1 MTSLYS
7 VSFSYGDH
15 LVLQNVS
22 MTLSVGQRTA
32 LMAPSGSGKTTLLRL
47 LAGLEQPSSGTVE
60 GIPALGVS
68 MVFQEDR
75 LLPQLT
81 VLGNLVLAAPHANR
95 NVLLAMLDELS
106 LAPVANSYPGT
117 LSGGMKR
124 RVAIAR
130 AIAFGSPLVLLD
142 EPFSGL
148 DEHTRAQTA
157 TFILRHTQNC
167 ALLAVTHDQQE
178 AALLDAKIIVLP
190 TQPVG
195 APQQLTH
202 GS

>member
-1 MTSLYS
+1 MTSLCS

-15 LVLQNVS
+15 LVLQDVS
-22 MTLSVGQRTA
+22 ITLNKGDRIA

-47 LAGLEQPSSGTVE
+47 LAGLERPRLGTVE
-60 GIPALGVS
+60 GIPAMGVS

-81 VLGNLVLAAPHANR
+81 VLGNLAVAAPRTSRAA
-95 NVLLAMLDELS
+95 LLALLDEVG
-106 LAPVANSYPGT
+106 LAPVANSHPST
-117 LSGGMKR
+117 LSGGMNR

-130 AIAFGSPLVLLD
+130 AVAFGSPLVLLD

-148 DEHTRAQTA
+148 DEQTRAQTA
-157 TFILRHTQNC
+157 AFILRHTQSC
-167 ALLAVTHDQQE
+167 ALLAVTHDPQE